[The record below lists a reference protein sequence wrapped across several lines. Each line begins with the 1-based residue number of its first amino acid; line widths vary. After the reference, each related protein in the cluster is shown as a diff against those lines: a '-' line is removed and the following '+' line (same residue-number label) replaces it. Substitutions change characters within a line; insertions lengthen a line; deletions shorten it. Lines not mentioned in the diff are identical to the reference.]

1 MRSLITSLALLATL
15 CPTAHAAGHE
25 HPERWYQ
32 ERWCS
37 TRGEMEV
44 VMPDQSRAD
53 CANATHVVEFDF
65 GAKWAE
71 SLGQSLNYGA
81 QAGKRPGIVLI
92 LEQPSHMRYLLR
104 VMRVRSEYNL
114 PLDLWAVDRDGQ
126 ELALPEINR

>member
-1 MRSLITSLALLATL
+1 MRSLITSLIVLATI
-15 CPTAHAAGHE
+15 CPLAYAAGHE

-65 GAKWAE
+65 GTKWAE
-71 SLGQSLNYGA
+71 SIGQSLNYGA

-92 LEQPSHMRYLLR
+92 LEQPNHMRYLLR
-104 VMRVRSEYNL
+104 VMRVRAEYNL

-126 ELALPEINR
+126 ELALPEIRR

>member
-1 MRSLITSLALLATL
+1 MRHYLAPLALLACL
-15 CPTAHAAGHE
+15 CPPAHAAGHE

-44 VMPDQSRAD
+44 VMPDKTRAD

-65 GAKWAE
+65 GVKWGE
-71 SLGQSLNYGA
+71 SIGQSLNYGV

-92 LEQPSHMRYLLR
+92 LEKPSHMRYLRRVLR
-104 VMRVRSEYNL
+104 VRAEYNL
-114 PLDLWAVDRDGQ
+114 PLDIWAVDKDGQ
-126 ELALPEINR
+126 ELPLPRVRR